1 MIAHEISS
9 NVDVPPPST
18 RYGSNHNLDNVQAL
32 CLWRQRVGIELAIN
46 VDGVDDAYL
55 LEVHLEIL

>member
-18 RYGSNHNLDNVQAL
+18 RYGSNHNLDNVQA
-32 CLWRQRVGIELAIN
+32 CAYEDNELELN
-46 VDGVDDAYL
+46 
-55 LEVHLEIL
+55 